1 MHLFCHIAKT
11 AFPEVWEIFQNND
24 FVEFVEQW

>member
-11 AFPEVWEIFQNND
+11 AFPEVWEIFQNDD
-24 FVEFVEQW
+24 FVEFVEQL